1 MSMES
6 RQIGRKLTAE
16 LIGSMFLVI
25 AAISPTILGY
35 NILHAGVP
43 MSVLY
48 DGIAVGFMLFALI
61 EALGPVSG
69 CHINPA
75 VTIAMMMT
83 KDIPLRSGCL
93 YIIVQIIGG
102 MLGIIASHL
111 MFYHVVPTLITISD
125 VTRPF
130 GCYLAEYLGT
140 FLLVMTIYGCMR
152 NKSDRTGLV
161 VGLLVGGSIIAT
173 SSTMFANPQVTI
185 ARMFT
190 YAIAGIRPT
199 DASVFIIAEILGA
212 LTAAEISRYLY
223 PHPKIHLR
231 NET

>member
-1 MSMES
+1 MVVAYMLVLY
-6 RQIGRKLTAE
+6 RF
-16 LIGSMFLVI
+16 LIGNFKGYFHCRDDLNFDRSMFLVI

-69 CHINPA
+69 CCINPA

-93 YIIVQIIGG
+93 YIVQMIGG

-111 MFYHVVPTLITISD
+111 MFYHVVPTLITHI
-125 VTRPF
+125 R
-130 GCYLAEYLGT
+130 CY
-140 FLLVMTIYGCMR
+140 
-152 NKSDRTGLV
+152 
-161 VGLLVGGSIIAT
+161 
-173 SSTMFANPQVTI
+173 
-185 ARMFT
+185 
-190 YAIAGIRPT
+190 
-199 DASVFIIAEILGA
+199 
-212 LTAAEISRYLY
+212 
-223 PHPKIHLR
+223 
-231 NET
+231 